1 MKRSLLGIS
10 LSFLLALPSFAAS
23 PAQAELVSIMQTL
36 MDSIAT
42 GERAPWERHLADEM
56 VLLDRDGSVKRKQ
69 ELVEGTAPIK
79 PGYTLKIAMTDIDSF
94 DLGDTAVLMYRV
106 LEDMTVFGQPLHVE
120 YRNSH
125 VFARRKGEWKM
136 LLWSYV
142 ELPRDGAPVKVDPAR
157 FDELTGEYA
166 LSEAVKYTV
175 TRRDDRLFIARA
187 GRGETELVP
196 ESPDVFYSPGSEFR
210 KIFVRDAKGKV
221 TELLDRR
228 KGSDTTWK
236 KVK

>member
-1 MKRSLLGIS
+1 MKKSLLGIALS
-10 LSFLLALPSFAAS
+10 LLLASPSFAAS

-42 GERAPWERHLADEM
+42 GERAPWERHLAEEM

-79 PGYTLKIAMTDIDSF
+79 AGYTLKIAMTDIESF
-94 DLGDTAVLMYRV
+94 DLGDSAVLMYRV

-125 VFARRKGEWKM
+125 VFVKRKGDWKM
-136 LLWSYV
+136 ILWSYV
-142 ELPRDGAPVKVDPAR
+142 EMLRDGAPVKVDPAH
-157 FDELTGEYA
+157 FDELTGQYA
-166 LSEAVKYTV
+166 LSDTVSYTV
-175 TRRDDRLFIARA
+175 TRRGDKLFIARA

-196 ESPDVFYSPGSEFR
+196 ESPEVFYSPGSEFR
-210 KIFVRDAKGKV
+210 KIFVRDEKGKV
-221 TELLDRR
+221 IELIDRR
-228 KGSDTTWK
+228 KGSDTVWK
-236 KVK
+236 KLK